1 MQDIEKRKQELKR
14 EIEELQEELDHSFEE
29 ARGDLSTRLK
39 PKNLIR
45 EYPLASLGIVAAAG
59 FLLGKGADESETD
72 KDQTTKSSKA
82 KSDDSGKF
90 GSHIWS
96 ELKRSATK
104 RAVRMLMRYI
114 DSALS
119 PPDRR

>member
-29 ARGDLSTRLK
+29 ARTDLSTRLK
-39 PKNLIR
+39 PRNIIR
-45 EYPLASLGIVAAAG
+45 DYPLTSLGVVAAAG
-59 FLLGKGADESETD
+59 FLLGKGTDESDSE
-72 KDQTTKSSKA
+72 QNQGTKRSKA
-82 KSDDSGKF
+82 KSADSENF

-104 RAVRMLMRYI
+104 RGVRILMRYI